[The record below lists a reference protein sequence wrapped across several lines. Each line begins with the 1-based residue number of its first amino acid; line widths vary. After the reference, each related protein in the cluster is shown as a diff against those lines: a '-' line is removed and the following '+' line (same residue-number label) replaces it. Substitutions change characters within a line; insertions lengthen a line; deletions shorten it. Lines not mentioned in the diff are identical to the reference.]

1 MLRANEGRF
10 PEYAMQSRP
19 RPPTLFWRLLLLV
32 PVLAV
37 LLVPIFNRT
46 GPALWGFPF
55 FYWYQMLWVILC
67 SALAGLVFLIE
78 ERSLTPEGDG

>member
-1 MLRANEGRF
+1 M
-10 PEYAMQSRP
+10 PITPRP
-19 RPPTLFWRLLLLV
+19 RATLWRVLLII

-37 LLVPIFNRT
+37 LWVPAFNRT

-67 SALAGLVFLIE
+67 SLVAGVVFLIE
-78 ERSLTPEGDG
+78 DRGARSEDDA

>member
-1 MLRANEGRF
+1 M
-10 PEYAMQSRP
+10 PKPSRP
-19 RPPTLFWRLLLLV
+19 RATLWRSLLLI

-37 LLVPIFNRT
+37 LWVPAFNRL

-67 SALAGLVFLIE
+67 SVAAAAVLLLE
-78 ERSLTPEGDG
+78 ERRSPTEDDA

>member
-1 MLRANEGRF
+1 M
-10 PEYAMQSRP
+10 PKSRP
-19 RPPTLFWRLLLLV
+19 RASLWRILLLL

-37 LLVPIFNRT
+37 LAVGYFNRQ

-67 SALAGLVFLIE
+67 SAIAGFVFLV
-78 ERSLTPEGDG
+78 EGRRGDAGDDV

>member
-1 MLRANEGRF
+1 MSA
-10 PEYAMQSRP
+10 PRP
-19 RPPTLFWRLLLLV
+19 RASFWRVLLLL

-37 LLVPIFNRT
+37 IAVGCYNHA

-67 SALAGLVFLIE
+67 SAIVGLVFFIE
-78 ERSLTPEGDG
+78 GRKADAEDDA

>member
-1 MLRANEGRF
+1 MPTA
-10 PEYAMQSRP
+10 PRP
-19 RPPTLFWRLLLLV
+19 RATYWRLLLII

-37 LLVPIFNRT
+37 LWVPAFNRA

-67 SALAGLVFLIE
+67 SVVAAGVFLLE
-78 ERSLTPEGDG
+78 ERRHPTRDDA

>member
-1 MLRANEGRF
+1 M
-10 PEYAMQSRP
+10 PTSPRP
-19 RPPTLFWRLLLLV
+19 RATLWRILLII

-37 LLVPIFNRT
+37 LWVPAFNRA

-67 SALAGLVFLIE
+67 SVAIGAIFLIE
-78 ERSLTPEGDG
+78 DRGSRGEDEA

>member
-1 MLRANEGRF
+1 ML
-10 PEYAMQSRP
+10 P
-19 RPPTLFWRLLLLV
+19 RPPQAARPWRLLLLI

-37 LLVPIFNRT
+37 LAVPVFNRT

-67 SALAGLVFLIE
+67 SGAAGLVFLLE
-78 ERSLTPEGDG
+78 NRGGHDGEDA

>member
-1 MLRANEGRF
+1 ML
-10 PEYAMQSRP
+10 PKP
-19 RPPTLFWRLLLLV
+19 RPAARLWRYLLFI

-37 LLVPIFNRT
+37 LAVPVFNRT

-67 SALAGLVFLIE
+67 SATAGLVFLIE
-78 ERSLTPEGDG
+78 DCGDRAEDDA